1 MRPAL
6 IEPKEV
12 IRRVAHERAPA
23 LVVASPPGGGKTRL
37 AVAAASYTAS
47 LGDRAVIATLSN
59 IGADDVALR
68 VQQHVEKHQLKIPV
82 IRLVG
87 QERRRDPTVEE
98 QLQELGPVR
107 RISNAKELPNE
118 PSVTITT
125 LAKLATST
133 FLSPFDFCVFD
144 EAFLASFA
152 DLLAAARAT
161 TRILLIGDPG
171 QIGPVVEAN
180 VAPWSHIGW
189 GPHKGA
195 GVALLA
201 LRKDISLVGLKHSYR
216 LQPDVVSLVAPVFYD
231 KYPFD
236 SQAIAPDLP
245 IEEGNRAPIDILIDK
260 AFGGANQALSAGL
273 IPGQCDTLPDRVM
286 AESSVHVAH
295 RIRERGLPS
304 SKRIA
309 IIATRREQV
318 AITRDIASRLY
329 PDEAKA
335 WAIETSDRVQGLEYD
350 VVITQYPLGGPND
363 PSAFDL
369 LAGRLCVILTRSRG
383 ATILLAREDVPRQ
396 LGATSIRE
404 EAGDLSSD
412 DPSYL
417 GRRAHRSVWRWLLI
431 KDRIVRLISVVSNQ

>member
-1 MRPAL
+1 MRPTL

-12 IRRVAHERAPA
+12 IRRVAHERTPA

-37 AVAAASYTAS
+37 AVAAAAYTAS

-68 VQQHVEKHQLKIPV
+68 VQNHVEKHRLKVPV
-82 IRLVG
+82 IRLIG

-98 QLQELGPVR
+98 TLRDIGPVR

-125 LAKLATST
+125 LAKLATSA
-133 FLSPFDFCVFD
+133 FLYPFDFCVFD

-152 DLLAAARAT
+152 DLLAAARAVN
-161 TRILLIGDPG
+161 RVLLIGDPG

-180 VAPWSHIGW
+180 VAPWSHLGW

-195 GVALLA
+195 GIALMA
-201 LRKDISLVGLKHSYR
+201 LRRDISLVGLKHSFR
-216 LQPDVVSLVAPVFYD
+216 LQPDIVSLVAPVFYD

-236 SQAIAPDLP
+236 SQATPPDLSLQP
-245 IEEGNRAPIDILIDK
+245 GTQSPLDTLIDQ
-260 AFGGANQALSAGL
+260 AFGGPNQSLSAGL
-273 IPGQCDTLPDRVM
+273 IPGRCDTIPDRVV
-286 AESSVHVAH
+286 AESSVQVAA
-295 RIRERGLPS
+295 RIMHRGLHPD
-304 SKRIA
+304 KRIA

-318 AITRDIASRLY
+318 AITRDAAARLY
-329 PDEAKA
+329 PVESKN
-335 WAIETSDRVQGLEYD
+335 WAIETSDRCQGLEYD
-350 VVITQYPLGGPND
+350 IVITQYPLGGPTD
-363 PSAFDL
+363 PTAFDL

-412 DPSYL
+412 DPSYI
-417 GRRAHRSVWRWLLI
+417 GRRAHRSVWRWMLL
-431 KDRIVRLISVVSNQ
+431 KERIVRLPAQTSW